1 MRNKEPENMTEL
13 HPVEAAWR
21 RFRNSEQYALLW
33 RSIHL
38 QGSFLDFIGL
48 KSLPPEIVLPG
59 AVPLNLILERSERT
73 PSALSRPHTRIIA
86 ETLLANTVH
95 VWAAYRGTKTIYEI
109 EPPLGEC
116 LSRSPWP
123 QLTPTAAL
131 RLPSH
136 CPVFC
141 LSSGSSAKYF
151 AAVYD
156 LLTDNEASGI
166 LELRISQL
174 KDEFWFPISI
184 LHLNHDTLS
193 QCADAAAAD
202 AQAHGAP
209 QGANMEFQNKPTGL
223 ILTILLYLAG
233 EPDIVHIVH
242 PGEKPIKDKLARRDP
257 ERYRDLHEPTTHTVG
272 RSFARA
278 LERWEIEHKHDPGVE
293 TGRTVRPHMRKAHS
307 HLYWTGE
314 GRLEPRVKFLLPI
327 SVTGGQLIEEPEEP
341 LIRPTR

>member
-1 MRNKEPENMTEL
+1 MSEL
-13 HPVEAAWR
+13 YPVEAAWR

-33 RSIHL
+33 RSIQL

-73 PSALSRPHTRIIA
+73 PSATSRPDTRIIA

-95 VWAAYRGTKTIYEI
+95 IWAAYRSAKTIYEI
-109 EPPLGEC
+109 EPALGEC
-116 LSRSPWP
+116 LSRSAWP

-136 CPVFC
+136 CPVLC
-141 LSSGSSAKYF
+141 VSSGSSAQYF

-156 LLTDNEASGI
+156 LLTDNEQSGA

-202 AQAHGAP
+202 ARTRRAP
-209 QGANMEFQNKPTGL
+209 QGANMEFQNKPAGL

-233 EPDIVHIVH
+233 EPDVVRIVH
-242 PGEKPIKDKLARRDP
+242 PGAKPLIKPQLAQREP
-257 ERYRDLHEPTTHTVG
+257 ERFRDLREPMAYRVGTNFRRAIERWELEHVTTHT
-272 RSFARA
+272 
-278 LERWEIEHKHDPGVE
+278 DP
-293 TGRTVRPHMRKAHS
+293 TGRTVRPHMRRAHS

-314 GRLEPRVKFLLPI
+314 GRKQPRVRFLLPI
-327 SVTGGQLIEEPEEP
+327 SIRGGRLVEEP
-341 LIRPTR
+341 LQPSIAPTR